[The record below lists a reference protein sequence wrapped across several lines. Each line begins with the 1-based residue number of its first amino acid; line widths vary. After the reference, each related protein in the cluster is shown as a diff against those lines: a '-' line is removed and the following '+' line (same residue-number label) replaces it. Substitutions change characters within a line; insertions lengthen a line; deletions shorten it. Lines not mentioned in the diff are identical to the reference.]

1 MTMTGQAGHTAE
13 RTTDR
18 AGSGRAYTVGAAI
31 CAVVAVFFLPIV
43 FGPIGAV
50 LGFVGNAKGD
60 RAGLWVAVAAI
71 LATFAGIA
79 PAAAMMDNS

>member
-1 MTMTGQAGHTAE
+1 MAMTGHAGHTTE
-13 RTTDR
+13 RTVDR
-18 AGSGRAYTVGAAI
+18 AGSGRAYTVAAAI

-60 RAGLWVAVAAI
+60 RAGMWVAIAAI
-71 LATFAGIA
+71 VATFAGMA
-79 PAAAMMDNS
+79 LAAAMLDNR

>member
-1 MTMTGQAGHTAE
+1 MSMTGHAGHTVE

-18 AGSGRAYTVGAAI
+18 TGGRSYTIAAAI
-31 CAVVAVFFLPIV
+31 CAVVALFFLPIV

-60 RAGLWVAVAAI
+60 RAGMWVAIAAI
-71 LATFAGIA
+71 VATFAGMA
-79 PAAAMMDNS
+79 LAAAMLDNA